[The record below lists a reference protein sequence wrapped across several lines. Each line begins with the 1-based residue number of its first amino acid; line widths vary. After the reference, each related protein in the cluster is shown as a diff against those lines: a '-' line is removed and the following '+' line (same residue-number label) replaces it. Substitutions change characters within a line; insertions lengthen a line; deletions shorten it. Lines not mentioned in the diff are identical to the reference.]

1 MIKIYTFIIFFL
13 CLGTMHINADNT
25 DNENQIEPFHP
36 PQVSA
41 VWNFLDFFIPHF
53 ERQNVIYEKQSEY
66 FDITVQDTERHFRK
80 LIFLP
85 NRGSQS
91 KINLDKPKQVI
102 LNFMRYSF
110 IALAAQKKK
119 PKNILFI
126 GLGAGTMPMFL
137 RRQYP
142 KVNIDIIEIDKG
154 VKPIAEKYF
163 GFSEDENMHV
173 ITMDGRVYVNE
184 FHKKYDLIFVDA
196 YNSKAIP
203 FQLTT
208 IEFFNGIK
216 QNLTKEGIVI
226 CNIANFG
233 NADYTYS
240 QFKTINEVFKYIT
253 IFVCPYK
260 TNFVLF
266 ASNENL
272 FQEKKLQKTAATID
286 KNNNW
291 SFKITPFLETRMNNK
306 EIQINLDKQ
315 KTITDNFAPFGN

>member
-1 MIKIYTFIIFFL
+1 MIKKYLFL
-13 CLGTMHINADNT
+13 ILLFLLFSVHINADDT
-25 DNENQIEPFHP
+25 KKEKGIEPFQP
-36 PQVSA
+36 PKVNA
-41 VWNFLDFFIPHF
+41 VWSILDFIIPHF
-53 ERQNVIYEKQSEY
+53 ERQNIIYEKKSEY

-110 IALAAQKKK
+110 IALAAQKQK

-154 VKPIAEKYF
+154 VKPVAEKYF
-163 GFSEDENMHV
+163 GFSEDKNMHV
-173 ITMDGRVYVNE
+173 ITMDGRAYVNE

-196 YNSKAIP
+196 YNSKSIP

-208 IEFFNGIK
+208 KEFFQGIK
-216 QNLTKEGIVI
+216 QNLTREGIVI

-233 NADYTYS
+233 NTDYTYS

-253 IFVCPYK
+253 IFTCPYK

-272 FQEKKLQKTAATID
+272 FQETMLKKKSEDID
-286 KNNNW
+286 QNNNW
-291 SFKITPFLETRMNNK
+291 SFKITPFLQTRIGDK
-306 EIQINLDKQ
+306 TIQLNLKQ
-315 KTITDNFAPFGN
+315 KKIITDNFAPFGN

>member
-1 MIKIYTFIIFFL
+1 MIRFYTFIIFFFSFVI
-13 CLGTMHINADNT
+13 MHINADDT
-25 DNENQIEPFHP
+25 KKENKIEPFHP

-91 KINLDKPKQVI
+91 KIDLNHPKQVI

-119 PKNILFI
+119 PENILFI

-142 KVNIDIIEIDKG
+142 KVNIDIVEIDKG
-154 VKPIAEKYF
+154 VKPVAEKYF
-163 GFSEDENMHV
+163 GFSEDEKMQV
-173 ITMDGRVYVNE
+173 ITMDGRAYVND

-208 IEFFNGIK
+208 LEFFQGIK

-233 NADYTYS
+233 NDNYTYS
-240 QFKTINEVFKYIT
+240 QFKTVNEVFKYIT
-253 IFVCPYK
+253 VFVCPYK

-272 FQEKKLQKTAATID
+272 FQKQPLKKAAETID

-291 SFKITPFLETRMNNK
+291 SFKITPYLETQMDKKDLQNNLN
-306 EIQINLDKQ
+306 EQ